1 MVALPKT
8 SQDDILLPTNLTG
21 YKLLHGTSIPKAW
34 IDMEESFS
42 SGVPAGPARAHAQ
55 YRNDHRTTRSSS
67 RAIGYDQVLRRA
79 SPSMQKS
86 FTFGSGSLLWHSMAC
101 GSRVRC
107 PIASLGSNYDYYVQY
122 LHIASMIQAPGF
134 PRDRFLVIDMLLR
147 VLSDQFPSQHHH

>member
-55 YRNDHRTTRSSS
+55 YRNDHRTARSSS
-67 RAIGYDQVLRRA
+67 RAIGYDHVLRRA

-86 FTFGSGSLLWHSMAC
+86 FTFGSLLWHFDGVRLAC
-101 GSRVRC
+101 TVPYCEFGQQ
-107 PIASLGSNYDYYVQY
+107 L
-122 LHIASMIQAPGF
+122 
-134 PRDRFLVIDMLLR
+134 
-147 VLSDQFPSQHHH
+147 